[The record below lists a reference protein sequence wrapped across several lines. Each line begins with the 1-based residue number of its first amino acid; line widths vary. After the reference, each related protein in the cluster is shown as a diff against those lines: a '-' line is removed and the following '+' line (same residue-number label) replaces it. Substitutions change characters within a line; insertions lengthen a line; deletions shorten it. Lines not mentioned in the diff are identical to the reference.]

1 MSARKKELLL
11 DHLRN
16 TDADVRSEAADR
28 VREQVSSSTREAVI
42 DQLADDLVGKYYDK
56 RWQAARALGLIGSA
70 RSDVLDAL
78 ASRLDDKH
86 AHVRRCAAEAIGRI
100 GARHG
105 DLAERDDVTDALSAC
120 LVDDDSEAVCQAAE
134 QARQTLLNRAA
145 SEPPPCSSGSGGGG
159 RQDAIREGKV
169 YEGEVKAVKD
179 YGALVEIVPDRV
191 GLLHISEM
199 DYGYIEDV
207 TDYFQAGDRVRVK
220 LLEAEEE
227 RLRLTR
233 KPFVGPN
240 PWDEVDDRF
249 RVGDTAVGEVVSI
262 RRFGAFVDLGRGI
275 TGLVHISE
283 MKEEFVDH
291 PGDVVSVGQQVETE
305 VLEVS
310 ADDRKM
316 SLRLKQTDPKGRAGG
331 ERSFKS
337 TRRCNGKSFD
347 DEEPAREVLLVDGS
361 NVCRSWATLNGD
373 RTASLDVLLTL
384 LVELVGQGFDFEC
397 IFDATIPHVLRK
409 RARSGAEDA
418 FRHLK
423 NELPS
428 RISRVPGGTDA
439 DDLLLQKADRR
450 GLRIVTNDRFRDKR
464 ETYPWVA
471 KRESERLIKGCVNGS
486 DLQVVS
492 LDLFAEAGS
501 DTQDMVDQLVRTV
514 LQHNKDTSQDGGSR
528 SRGEL
533 KWFDPEKG
541 FGFVERSGAGE
552 DVFLHGSNLSG
563 TTTGDELRERQEI
576 AFEVK
581 HTPKG
586 PQAVDASP
594 LE

>member
-1 MSARKKELLL
+1 MSTRKKELLL

-42 DQLADDLVGKYYDK
+42 DRLADNLVGKYYDK

-70 RSDVLDAL
+70 HGDVLDAL

-100 GARHG
+100 GARYS

-120 LVDDDSEAVCQAAE
+120 LDDDSEAVRQAAE
-134 QARQTLLNRAA
+134 QARETLLNRAA
-145 SEPPPCSSGSGGGG
+145 SEPPCSNGSGGGG

-169 YEGEVKAVKD
+169 YEGEVKAVKG

-199 DYGYIEDV
+199 DYGYVEDV
-207 TDYFQAGDRVRVK
+207 TDYVQAGDRVRVK
-220 LLEAEEE
+220 LLEVEEE

-240 PWDEVDDRF
+240 PWNDVEDRF
-249 RVGDTAVGEVVSI
+249 RAGDTVEGEVVAI
-262 RRFGAFVDLGRGI
+262 RKFGAFVDLERGV
-275 TGLVHISE
+275 TGLVHVSE
-283 MKEEFVDH
+283 MKEEYVDH

-316 SLRLKQTDPKGRAGG
+316 SLRLIQSDPKGRAAG
-331 ERSFKS
+331 ERPPRL
-337 TRRCNGKSFD
+337 TRRCNGKFSD
-347 DEEPAREVLLVDGS
+347 DEGPDREVLLVDGS

-373 RTASLDVLLTL
+373 RTASFDVLLTL

-409 RARSGAEDA
+409 EARSGAEDA

-423 NELPS
+423 NELSS

-464 ETYPWVA
+464 ETHPWVA
-471 KRESERLIKGCVNGS
+471 KRESDRLIKGCVNGS

-501 DTQDMVDQLVRTV
+501 DTQDMVDQLVRAV
-514 LQHNKDTSQDGGSR
+514 LRQKTDTSQEGSSR

-563 TTTGDELRERQEI
+563 TTTGDDLRERQEI

-581 HTPKG
+581 HTSKG